1 MHARVQQEVLR
12 MTAPLPTVNFYVRL
26 DLATEECRRRL
37 QAELGLSAPR
47 LVGEAF
53 LALERDLR
61 RRKTTPSNTAD
72 SGCQQSRSFVANA
85 TSARRPHPPPQTN
98 GKVKT

>member
-1 MHARVQQEVLR
+1 MLARIQQEELH

-61 RRKTTPSNTAD
+61 RRKTRPSSTAD
-72 SGCQQSRSFVANA
+72 SKCLQPRASSHPRDKGEA
-85 TSARRPHPPPQTN
+85 TAIRRHNDHEVQT
-98 GKVKT
+98 